1 MSWVG
6 APLFEKARRT
16 PEETALVSGSLR
28 LSWSEL
34 GLRVEQ
40 GAAGLAGATQ
50 PGDRVAL
57 FISEPAELLVA
68 MLACARAARVAMI
81 CDAAWPEKKR
91 LAVVEAT
98 TPALVVEEQPGGDIA
113 PATLPA
119 PNPEDPFY
127 IGFTSGS
134 TGLPKAFRRS
144 HGSWLASFA
153 VSEGHFGLNASDR
166 VLIPG
171 GLTHSL
177 HLYGAIQALHMG
189 ARVVLSRLF
198 LPAAI
203 LAQMSAERAS
213 VLYATP
219 TQLQLLGLAA
229 NRAGRPVADI
239 GQILVSGAK
248 WHEENRRAAAQAFPN
263 ARLHEFYGTSETSFI
278 AARETGDGCPAGSVG
293 RALPGIEIEI
303 RDDDGRILPAG
314 KTGLIY
320 VRSGQLFDGYE
331 TGGDG
336 ETRWQDGWLTVGDCG
351 HVDEAGFLFLA
362 GRRKRMFVS
371 AGVNVFA
378 EEIEAIL
385 ESDPNVSAAA
395 AFGFGDPLR
404 GTRIV
409 AAVKVDAPTDA
420 ETLRSLCLRDL
431 EPVKVPRRFHFIEDW
446 PLTAGGKTDLQRL
459 ERMIRM
465 REAAE

>member
-1 MSWVG
+1 MTWVG

-16 PEETALVSGSLR
+16 PDETGLVSGSLQ
-28 LSWSEL
+28 LSWNQL
-34 GLRVEQ
+34 ALAVEQ
-40 GAAGLAGATQ
+40 GASRLADTTQ
-50 PGDRVAL
+50 PGDKVAL
-57 FISEPAELLVA
+57 FIGEPAELMMA

-81 CDAAWPEKKR
+81 CDAGWPEKKR
-91 LAVVEAT
+91 RAVIEGT
-98 TPALVVEEQPGGDIA
+98 NPTLVVEEQLRRDPGPSD
-113 PATLPA
+113 LPV
-119 PNPEDPFY
+119 PKPDDPFY

-134 TGLPKAFRRS
+134 TGVPKAFRRS

-189 ARVVLSRLF
+189 AAAIVSRLF

-203 LAQMSAERAS
+203 LAQMTEEKAN

-219 TQLQLLGLAA
+219 TQLQLLSLAA
-229 NRAGRPVADI
+229 NRVGRPVPDI
-239 GQILVSGAK
+239 AQILVSGAK
-248 WHEENRRAAAQAFPN
+248 WHEENRRAVANAFPN

-278 AARETGDGCPAGSVG
+278 AAHETGDDCPAGSVG
-293 RALPGIEIEI
+293 RALPGIDIEI
-303 RDDDGRILPAG
+303 RGDNGRILPAG
-314 KTGLIY
+314 ETGLIY

-331 TGGDG
+331 MGGDG

-351 HVDEAGFLFLA
+351 HVDEDGFLFLA

-378 EEIEAIL
+378 EEIETIL

-395 AFGFGDPLR
+395 AFGFSDPLR

-409 AAVKVDAPTDA
+409 AAVKAEAPADAG
-420 ETLRSLCLRDL
+420 TLRALCLRDL
-431 EPVKVPRRFHFIEDW
+431 EPVKVPRRFHFVEDW

-459 ERMIRM
+459 EQMIRM
-465 REAAE
+465 REDAE